1 MDKALNMLGLCA
13 RAGKLAYGV
22 DAAEDAVRKG
32 RASVVVMDADAG
44 PNTRKALKNA
54 CESHGARLL
63 EAANVGR
70 ATGKDSRMAVAV
82 LDAGMA
88 ARVAEL
94 FDQENG

>member
-1 MDKALNMLGLCA
+1 MLGLCA
-13 RAGKLAYGV
+13 RAGKLAYGA
-22 DAAEDAVRKG
+22 DAAEEAVRKG
-32 RASVVVMDADAG
+32 RASVVVMDKAAG